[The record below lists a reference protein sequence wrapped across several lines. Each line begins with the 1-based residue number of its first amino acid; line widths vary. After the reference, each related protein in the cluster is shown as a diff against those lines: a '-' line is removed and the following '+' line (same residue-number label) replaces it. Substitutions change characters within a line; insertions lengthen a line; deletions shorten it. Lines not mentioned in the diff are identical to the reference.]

1 MAPPGIEQS
10 LRTAVDEEKRRN
22 GENHIAV
29 AHRLNDL
36 AKYLASQKRF
46 SDAEPI
52 MAQAVFVVAYNTLKA
67 GLPKPPEE
75 AAPIIEGYEILL
87 KVLGVDRDERMA
99 SLRATMDRAHVKVN
113 AGRSAW

>member
-10 LRTAVDEEKRRN
+10 LRAAVEDEKQRN
-22 GENHIAV
+22 GENHIEV

-46 SDAEPI
+46 SEAEPF
-52 MAQAVFVVAYNTLKA
+52 MNQAVSVVDYHTLKA

-75 AAPIIEGYEILL
+75 AEPIIEGYEILL

-99 SLRATMDRAHVKVN
+99 RLQATMDQALAKLN
-113 AGRSAW
+113 ACHRT

>member
-10 LRTAVDEEKRRN
+10 LRTAVEEEKRCS

-46 SDAEPI
+46 SDAEPV
-52 MAQAVFVVAYNTLKA
+52 MAQAVSVIAYNTLKV

-87 KVLGVDRDERMA
+87 KVLGVDRDQRMA
-99 SLRATMDRAHVKVN
+99 RLQATMDRALAKVN
-113 AGRSAW
+113 AGRGAW

>member
-1 MAPPGIEQS
+1 MAPPRIEQS
-10 LRTAVDEEKRRN
+10 LRAAVDEEKRRK
-22 GENHIAV
+22 GENNIEV

-46 SDAEPI
+46 SEAEPF
-52 MAQAVFVVAYNTLKA
+52 MNQAVFIVAYNTLKA

-87 KVLGVDRDERMA
+87 KVLGVDRSERMA
-99 SLRATMDRAHVKVN
+99 RLQATMDRALAKVS
-113 AGRSAW
+113 AGRGAW